1 MKILITTEW
10 YDPAVNGVVVSVDNL
25 KKGLEELGHE
35 VRVLTVSSSWRS
47 VNKENVTYIGSVNA
61 GRIYPGARVAIP
73 APRISRHI
81 DSLIRWRP
89 DIIHSQS
96 EFSTFYMARSIAAD
110 GRVPIVHTYH
120 TVYEDYTH
128 YFIPSKRLGRTV
140 VSKLSRQILA
150 RTACVI
156 VPTEKVRA
164 MLLGYGVTADIE
176 VIPTGL
182 DPGSASG
189 ALSGEGKLAFR
200 QRWGIPGQNKVLVAV
215 GRLAKEKSLEEI
227 LLYLSRL
234 SRPDMTLLVVGDGP
248 YKETL
253 QAYADRLGL
262 ADQVIFTGMVKHSE
276 IAAFYQIGDVFVNAS
291 RSETQGLSTLEALA
305 NGVPLLCRRD
315 PSWDPVIREGNN
327 GWQYETLEDFRQK
340 LEGLL
345 LKEGPFRLMPQDAD
359 KDLTDHSYKEFARRV
374 EAVYLRYAGK
384 SHENEIPPWLLQRG
398 MPRGKRI

>member
-47 VNKENVTYIGSVNA
+47 LNKEQVTYIGSVNA

-81 DSLIRWRP
+81 HALIRWGP

-96 EFSTFYMARSIAAD
+96 EFSTFYMARSIAAY
-110 GRVPIVHTYH
+110 GHVPIVHTYH

-140 VSKLSRQILA
+140 VSRLSRQILA

-182 DPGSASG
+182 DPGSAPG
-189 ALSGEGKLAFR
+189 ALSEDDKLAFR
-200 QRWGIPGQNKVLVAV
+200 QRWGIPDQSKVLVAV

-227 LLYLSRL
+227 LLFLSKLARQ
-234 SRPDMTLLVVGDGP
+234 DVTLLIVGDGP
-248 YKETL
+248 NRVSL
-253 QAYADRLGL
+253 QEYAGRLGL
-262 ADQVIFTGMVKHSE
+262 GKQVVFTGMVKHSE

-305 NGVPLLCRRD
+305 NGVPLLCRKD
-315 PSWDPVIREGNN
+315 PSWDLVIREGAN
-327 GWQYETLEDFRQK
+327 GWQYEALEDFNEK

-345 LKEGPFRLMPQDAD
+345 QKTGPFRLAPDMAD
-359 KDLTDHSYKEFARRV
+359 KDLRDHSYKEFARRV
-374 EAVYLRYAGK
+374 EAVYVQCAGRSFEK
-384 SHENEIPPWLLQRG
+384 EIPPWLLQRG
-398 MPRGKRI
+398 VPRHLHR

>member
-73 APRISRHI
+73 TPRISRHI

-140 VSKLSRQILA
+140 VSRLSRQILA

-156 VPTEKVRA
+156 VPTEKVRT

-182 DPGSASG
+182 DPGSAPG
-189 ALSGEGKLAFR
+189 ALSGEDKLAFR
-200 QRWGIPGQNKVLVAV
+200 QRWGIPDQNKVLVAV

-248 YKETL
+248 NKEAL
-253 QAYADRLGL
+253 QTYAGHLGI

-276 IAAFYQIGDVFVNAS
+276 VAAFYQVGDVFVNAS

-305 NGVPLLCRRD
+305 NGVPLLCRKD
-315 PSWDPVIREGNN
+315 SSWDAVIREGVN
-327 GWQYETLEDFRQK
+327 GWQYETLEDFEEK
-340 LEGLL
+340 LDGLL
-345 LKEGPFRLMPQDAD
+345 QREGPFRLMPNDAD
-359 KDLTDHSYKEFARRV
+359 KDLTDHSYKEFARKV
-374 EAVYLRYAGK
+374 EAVYLKYVGRSLEK
-384 SHENEIPPWLLQRG
+384 EVPLWLLQRSA
-398 MPRGKRI
+398 PWQLR